1 MEIGIP
7 LLALGGMYIIAN
19 KDNVNKN
26 QNQNQNQVN
35 KITKKVE
42 GFDNYPSK
50 STLMDDNYKQ
60 AQNQESA
67 KYIQSQKHH
76 PLNKN

>member
-19 KDNVNKN
+19 KDNDNKN
-26 QNQNQNQVN
+26 QNQNQNQN
-35 KITKKVE
+35 QIKKISNRVE

-50 STLMDDNYKQ
+50 VILMDDNYQQ
-60 AQNQESA
+60 A
-67 KYIQSQKHH
+67 
-76 PLNKN
+76 

>member
-26 QNQNQNQVN
+26 QNQNQVN

-50 STLMDDNYKQ
+50 STLMDSFVI
-60 AQNQESA
+60 A
-67 KYIQSQKHH
+67 
-76 PLNKN
+76 